1 MKKSLLF
8 LLITGFSL
16 SVNAQNNVVTN
27 AILYQQAD
35 NLLKAKQ
42 SIDLAVEHE
51 KTKNQPKAWCYKG
64 LIYSDIYKSDKV
76 EVKEL
81 APDALKTSTEALFKA
96 KELENNPSGEFTKLA
111 NNQLQE
117 NWVNLVNRGIAY
129 YQSKKF
135 QDALEVYDLA
145 QKINPS
151 DTTAYIYGSYAAE
164 GVKNDELVVKF
175 SDKLLS
181 LNYKSL
187 YVYSNLI
194 NDALTKKDYQKAI
207 NLSQKALVD
216 FPYDKTILQ
225 MRTLAYAESGKL
237 DEGLEVLKTELKV
250 KPYNVELLT
259 NLAVIYNYK
268 KDNEKAMEAYTKII
282 AIEPHHFF
290 ANFNASVIN
299 FEKGK
304 ELARKN
310 DSAGAEALFKKS
322 LENAK
327 RAKALASEDT
337 DVDSL
342 NRLINELNTILQN

>member
-1 MKKSLLF
+1 MKTTLLT
-8 LLITGFSL
+8 LLMLAFAFG
-16 SVNAQNNVVTN
+16 VKAQNSAVTN
-27 AILYQQAD
+27 AILYQRD
-35 NLLKAKQ
+35 GNLLKAKQ
-42 SIDLAVEHE
+42 SIDLAAEHE
-51 KTKNQPKAWCYKG
+51 KTKNQAKTWCYKG

-96 KELENNPSGEFTKLA
+96 KELENNPNGEFTKLA

-117 NWVNLVNRGIAY
+117 NWVNHINRGIAY

-135 QDALEVYDLA
+135 EDALDMYDMA

-151 DTTAYIYGSYAAE
+151 DTTAYVYGAYAAE
-164 GVKNDELVVKF
+164 ALKKDDLVQKF

-194 NDALTKKDYQKAI
+194 SGALTQKDYSKAI
-207 NLSQKALVD
+207 SLSQKALQD
-216 FPYDKTILQ
+216 YPYDKTILQ
-225 MRTLAYAESGKL
+225 MRTLAYADGGKL
-237 DEGLEVLKTELKV
+237 DEGLEVLKNELKT
-250 KPYNVELLT
+250 KPYNIELLT

-282 AIEPHHFF
+282 AQEPYHFF
-290 ANFNASVIN
+290 ANFNSAVIN
-299 FEKGK
+299 FEKAK
-304 ELARKN
+304 ELTRKG
-310 DSAGAEALFKKS
+310 DSAAAETLYKKS

-327 RAKALASEDT
+327 RAKTLASEDA
-337 DVDSL
+337 DLDSL
-342 NRLINELNTILQN
+342 NRLINELNTILGK